1 MSTRR
6 ERWFCCTFESAQR
19 RVTGAVQAWSAE
31 AAVEQF
37 ACAVGEGEAG
47 TITVQP
53 GDLHLEHPASAAPP
67 AAGGRGRRP

>member
-37 ACAVGEGEAG
+37 ACAVGEEETG

-53 GDLHLEHPASAAPP
+53 GDLRRERPPPAAPP
-67 AAGGRGRRP
+67 TAGGRGRRA